1 MELDVLDAL
10 RYLGAGDCP
19 PERARREMAAVAREL
34 TERLWPKYTYRV
46 FSLNHEPEGIRL
58 VEADIL
64 LQGKLAGTMLA
75 DCRQAAV
82 LACTLGAEFDAMLR
96 REQVRDMGK
105 AAMLNACGSALVES
119 GCDEVEEKIAE
130 RFPGHF
136 LTDRFSPGYGDL
148 PLSLQPSI
156 CAALDTQ
163 RRLGV
168 VVSDSYL
175 MNPVKTVTAVIGL
188 AEKPQMARIRG
199 CAFCAVRETCA
210 LRKGGKRC
218 GTSE

>member
-1 MELDVLDAL
+1 M
-10 RYLGAGDCP
+10 
-19 PERARREMAAVAREL
+19 
-34 TERLWPKYTYRV
+34 
-46 FSLNHEPEGIRL
+46 
-58 VEADIL
+58 EADIL
-64 LQGKLAGTMLA
+64 LRGTLAKTMLA

-82 LACTLGAEFDAMLR
+82 LACTLGAEFDALLR
-96 REQVRDMGK
+96 AEQARDMGK